1 MYLKKAITIYS
12 AGAAEEVTGSRH
24 YIEYNNKK
32 YQIDCGA
39 FQGGADADKRNKIAE
54 LEKPDAVILSHC
66 HYDHCGLLPRLV
78 KEGYVGKIYS
88 TPATRDLASII
99 MLDSAK
105 IQSHEPGIPA
115 YTEKDAIETMNH
127 FSCFFYG
134 KHKRIDDNVT
144 ATFYN
149 AGHVLGSAVI
159 DLAFTKY
166 SGISKLFHKKDDKL
180 HILYTGD
187 LGRESNPLV
196 NPPATDMPA
205 PDYIVMESTYG
216 NRTHESLDTVYQE
229 LAYTINR
236 TIERGGKVIIPSF
249 AIERAQELIYFI
261 KNLMHDNK
269 IPRVPV
275 YVDSPMAVNATGV
288 FSIHSECFNNKIKD
302 DFISKGK
309 NPFSVKSLKYISS
322 YQESLQIARS
332 KKPCIVISAQGMC
345 EAGRIVNHIKHG
357 IGNPNNTILIV
368 GYMCEGTLGRKI
380 LNKAES
386 VTIDDKEYK
395 LKAEVQQINAFSAHA
410 DYKEML
416 EWLSKID
423 TSKLK
428 KIYLVHGDHDAQEF
442 FANKLKSA
450 GFQAEIIK
458 AQVRYKL

>member
-1 MYLKKAITIYS
+1 
-12 AGAAEEVTGSRH
+12 
-24 YIEYNNKK
+24 
-32 YQIDCGA
+32 
-39 FQGGADADKRNKIAE
+39 
-54 LEKPDAVILSHC
+54 
-66 HYDHCGLLPRLV
+66 
-78 KEGYVGKIYS
+78 
-88 TPATRDLASII
+88 
-99 MLDSAK
+99 
-105 IQSHEPGIPA
+105 
-115 YTEKDAIETMNH
+115 MNH

-134 KHKRIDDNVT
+134 KHKRIDDDVT

-149 AGHVLGSAVI
+149 AGHVLGSAVV

-166 SGISKLFHKKDDKL
+166 SGISKLFHKKDEKM

-216 NRTHESLDTVYQE
+216 NRLHESLDTVYQE

-288 FSIHSECFNNKIKD
+288 FSIHSECFNSKIKD
-302 DFISKGK
+302 NFISKGK
-309 NPFSVKSLKYISS
+309 NPFSVKSLKYVSS

-345 EAGRIVNHIKHG
+345 EAGRIINHIKHG

-368 GYMCEGTLGRKI
+368 GYMCEGTLGKKI
-380 LNKAES
+380 LNKAET
-386 VTIDDKEYK
+386 VAIDDKEHK

-428 KIYLVHGDHDAQEF
+428 KIFLVHGDHDAQEF
-442 FANKLKSA
+442 FANKLNCA
-450 GFQAEIIK
+450 GFQVEIVK
-458 AQVRYKL
+458 KGTKYKL

>member
-1 MYLKKAITIYS
+1 MKKAITIYS

-78 KEGYVGKIYS
+78 KEGYAGKIYS

-166 SGISKLFHKKDDKL
+166 SGISKLFHKDDRL

-302 DFISKGK
+302 GFISKGK

-332 KKPCIVISAQGMC
+332 KKPCIIISAQGMC
-345 EAGRIVNHIKHG
+345 EAGRIINHIKHG